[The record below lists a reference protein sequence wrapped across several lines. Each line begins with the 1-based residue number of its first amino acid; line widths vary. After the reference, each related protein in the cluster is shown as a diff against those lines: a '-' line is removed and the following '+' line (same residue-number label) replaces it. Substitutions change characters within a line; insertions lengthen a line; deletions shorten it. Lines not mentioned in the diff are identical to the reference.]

1 MARWTQKDPKL
12 RLHRPSGRAV
22 VTLSGKDFYL
32 GRYGTKEAETNYR
45 VKIAEWKNNHRVP
58 PNTVDL
64 TINEILDGYLRYA
77 ESYYVK
83 NGKPTTQ
90 YGIIVQAIK
99 PLRELY
105 GHTEANEFTPQ
116 MLDVVRDEFKKVR
129 LRRNPSL
136 GLTRGVVN
144 QKIRV
149 IVRIFRWDAGR
160 NQIHATTWYALNAF
174 EKEFRLAKG
183 RSPFRETKSVLP
195 VERAHVDAIK
205 NYVTP
210 QIWGLIELQWHSAAR
225 PGEATIIRTCDID
238 MTGPVWVYTPHTHKT
253 EHHDLER
260 YIPLNRSAQKIL
272 SPFLKPNEPETY
284 LFSPREAVA
293 ARHPNPKRRRP
304 RPYSKKF
311 NACYTVVS
319 YNRAI
324 HKGVDRANS
333 DRAKN
338 GMPQIPAWNPHR
350 LRHSAATRIENV
362 LSTED
367 ARAVLGH
374 RSQKTTEIYIKR
386 DLKRALAAMA
396 QIDN

>member
-45 VKIAEWKNNHRVP
+45 VKIAEWKNDHRVP

-149 IVRIFRWDAGR
+149 IVRIFRWAAGR

-253 EHHDLER
+253 EHHDLELA
-260 YIPLNRSAQKIL
+260 I
-272 SPFLKPNEPETY
+272 FL
-284 LFSPREAVA
+284 
-293 ARHPNPKRRRP
+293 
-304 RPYSKKF
+304 
-311 NACYTVVS
+311 
-319 YNRAI
+319 
-324 HKGVDRANS
+324 
-333 DRAKN
+333 
-338 GMPQIPAWNPHR
+338 
-350 LRHSAATRIENV
+350 
-362 LSTED
+362 
-367 ARAVLGH
+367 
-374 RSQKTTEIYIKR
+374 
-386 DLKRALAAMA
+386 
-396 QIDN
+396 